1 MQAWYSYLIAR
12 IRFDLITMMLFF
24 SAGAIVQDGTPYFRD
39 HASASNPGWNLFTLN
54 AMFLQAKPY
63 YLSNLW
69 KLFCQPYYFIVS
81 APCEKTIVL
90 VGKP

>member
-63 YLSNLW
+63 YLRNVGNCYANLIT
-69 KLFCQPYYFIVS
+69 LLLALIV
-81 APCEKTIVL
+81 KR
-90 VGKP
+90 

>member
-1 MQAWYSYLIAR
+1 
-12 IRFDLITMMLFF
+12 MMLFF
-24 SAGAIVQDGTPYFRD
+24 SPGEIVQDGTHYFRD

-81 APCEKTIVL
+81 AHREEMMYSLRIQYGGLGRVISQRKVF
-90 VGKP
+90 